1 MGLNILIAEDNK
13 FTAMQ
18 YKMALEKAGH
28 KVTLAKDGDECVAKY
43 VSELGKTEFESI
55 DTHPF
60 DLIVLDHN
68 MPKKS
73 GAKAAKEILSKKPK
87 QKILFAS
94 GYLKSFIGDQ
104 TGDSILNKLDVL
116 EKPFSLSMLLR
127 KITSIEKQKKLSF

>member
-1 MGLNILIAEDNK
+1 MGLNILVAEDNK

-28 KVTLAKDGDECVAKY
+28 KVTIVNDGDECVQKY
-43 VSELGKTEFESI
+43 VKELGKTEFESI
-55 DTHPF
+55 ETHPF
-60 DLIVLDHN
+60 DLILLDHN

-73 GAKAAKEILSKKPK
+73 GSKAAKEILAKKPR

-104 TGDSILNKLDVL
+104 TGDNVLGKLDVI
-116 EKPFSLSMLLR
+116 EKPFSLAMLVR
-127 KITSIEKQKKLSF
+127 KITSIEKHSK

>member
-28 KVTLAKDGDECVAKY
+28 KVTVAQDGDECVKKY
-43 VSELGKTEFESI
+43 VSALGKSEFESI

-60 DLIVLDHN
+60 DLILLDHN

-73 GAKAAKEILSKKPK
+73 GSKAAKEILKKKPK

-94 GYLKSFIGDQ
+94 GYLKSFIGDH
-104 TGDSILNKLDVL
+104 TGDAVLSKLEVI
-116 EKPFSLSMLLR
+116 EKPFSLSMLVR
-127 KITSIEKQKKLSF
+127 KIMSIEKHSK

>member
-1 MGLNILIAEDNK
+1 MALNILVAEDNK

-18 YKMALEKAGH
+18 YKMALEKEGH
-28 KVTLAKDGDECVAKY
+28 KVTLAKDGSECVEKY
-43 VSELGKTEFESI
+43 VSELGKSEFESI
-55 DTHPF
+55 ETHPF
-60 DLIVLDHN
+60 DLILLDHN

-104 TGDSILNKLDVL
+104 TGDGVLNKLDVI
-116 EKPFSLSMLLR
+116 EKPFSLSMLIR
-127 KITSIEKQKKLSF
+127 KIGSIEKHNK